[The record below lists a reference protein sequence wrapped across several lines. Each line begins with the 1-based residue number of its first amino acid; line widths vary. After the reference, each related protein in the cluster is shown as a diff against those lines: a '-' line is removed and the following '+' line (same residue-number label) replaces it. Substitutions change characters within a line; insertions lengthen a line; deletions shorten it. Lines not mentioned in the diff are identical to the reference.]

1 MMRVRRFGLLLSLLL
16 GLPGLVQAQGMQSLP
31 AMFALPN
38 DTTTGTLENQF
49 AKVVSGAGGAA
60 KAILASTTGDTTTDL
75 YVCDRGC
82 GTSGVGVF
90 IHAGLASVKMD
101 QTNASGVAGRFVV
114 ESPTTAGFGRVQASP
129 PTNGLVRGKLMQ
141 DSTTAGQPA
150 LVAML
155 NQPYI
160 PGSGTGVGTVLSVG
174 LTMPTGFTVAGSPI
188 TSSGTLAVT
197 EATQT
202 ANLIKAGPASGGA
215 AVPTYRALTL
225 ADMPA
230 GIQPTGTA
238 GGDLGGTFPNPTVLQ
253 GSAQF
258 ALTSIQR
265 DGPNASSVNNFG
277 VTATVSGVYF
287 NNGAAADKDVTGL
300 ATGSNGRQLS
310 VCNNGTTGNVV
321 LRNQSTNSTTTNRFL
336 LGPAPGNDVTLIPGA
351 CLHIQYD
358 STAQRWLGATSA
370 ILDPYAVRTCELTF
384 GSVNPNAP
392 VLEDGED
399 MPDICSNR
407 YGRPWKFTSLVC
419 KTDAGSSTILPIMT
433 GGTTTSILTGTC
445 TCNTTWSACALNGT
459 PTLQSFDSGGTSA
472 TCTTAPCTIA
482 ANISTAGGTAKA
494 LKIVVSGSLQK

>member
-1 MMRVRRFGLLLSLLL
+1 MVRVRRFGLLLSLLL

-31 AMFALPN
+31 AMFSLPN
-38 DTTTGTLENQF
+38 DTTTGTLINQF
-49 AKVVSGAGGAA
+49 AKVVPGAGGAA
-60 KAILASTTGDTTTDL
+60 KAILATTTGDTTNDL

-90 IHAGLASVKMD
+90 SHAGLASVIMD
-101 QTNASGVAGRFVV
+101 QTNASGMAGRFVV
-114 ESPTTAGFGRVQASP
+114 ESQTTAGYGHVQNAP
-129 PTNGLVRGKLMQ
+129 PANGIVRGKLMQ

-160 PGSGTGVGTVLSVG
+160 PGSTPGGG
-174 LTMPTGFTVAGSPI
+174 LTNVSLVMPTGFAVAGSPM
-188 TSSGTLAVT
+188 TVNGTFTVT
-197 EATQT
+197 ETTQ
-202 ANLIKAGPASGGA
+202 AAHLVKIGPVSGGA
-215 AVPTYRALTL
+215 AVPTYRALDITDL
-225 ADMPA
+225 PA

-238 GGDLGGTFPNPTVLQ
+238 GGDLGGTYPNPTVLQ
-253 GSAQF
+253 GSGQF

-265 DGPNASSVNNFG
+265 DGPNASSVNNFA

-321 LRNQSTNSTTTNRFL
+321 LRNQSTNSTATNRFL
-336 LGPAPGNDVTLIPGA
+336 LGPAPGNDVTLLPGA
-351 CLHIQYD
+351 CLHVQYD

-384 GSVNPNAP
+384 GSVNPNATA
-392 VLEDGED
+392 LEDGED
-399 MPDICSNR
+399 LPDICSNR

-433 GGTTTSILTGTC
+433 GGTSTSLLTGTC
-445 TCNTTWSACALNGT
+445 TCNNTWTGCALNGT

-472 TCTTAPCTIA
+472 TCTTTPCTIRA
-482 ANISTAGGTAKA
+482 EIVAAGGTAKA
-494 LKIVVSGSLQK
+494 LKIVLSGSLQK